1 MHQVAG
7 KWENITGTASWKR
20 ERTLASIFG
29 MYMIATPGKTEPLGT
44 LFGSERFEKCVQD
57 NCQNSSPWLGG
68 SPLPTI

>member
-29 MYMIATPGKTEPLGT
+29 MYMIATPQQEPLGT
-44 LFGSERFEKCVQD
+44 LFWQ
-57 NCQNSSPWLGG
+57 
-68 SPLPTI
+68 